1 MAMPDERHSAW
12 LAVDQVGCEIG
23 GISVV
28 HDAHFGL
35 ARGQLGALLGP
46 SGSGKSTLLRA
57 IAGLTPL
64 SRGRIL
70 LRGTVVS
77 TPARVLAPEIRQIG
91 VVFQD
96 LALFPHLD
104 VAGNVGFGL
113 ANRRRELREARVADL
128 LEHFEIASLAKRL
141 PHELSGGQQ
150 QRVAIARA
158 LAPEPDLLLLDEPF
172 SSLDADL
179 RARLRVEIAEN
190 LRALNVTALLVT
202 HDHAE
207 ALGFADRL
215 GVLIEGSL
223 RQWSDP
229 RTVFEQPADADVAMF
244 VGEGLLIDAVTASN
258 GALRTAIGLLEP
270 AGKRP
275 SPGEHRRVLVRPHA
289 LAVRSSD
296 DGVSGRVVRAEYG
309 GAETRVEIETDDGLR
324 LPMCWRDGAA
334 PAVGQVV
341 RIGVRAGVYPHY
353 PADSRSIP
361 PSLR

>member
-1 MAMPDERHSAW
+1 MRDSSSMAMPDEHHSAW
-12 LAVDQVGCEIG
+12 LAVDQVGCDIG
-23 GISVV
+23 GTPII

-57 IAGLTPL
+57 IAGLRPL

-70 LRGTVVS
+70 LRGTAVS
-77 TPARVLAPEIRQIG
+77 TPERVLAPEKRRIG

-104 VAGNVGFGL
+104 VASNVGFGL
-113 ANRRRELREARVADL
+113 AHQMRDSRAARVAEL
-128 LEHFEIASLAKRL
+128 LERFEIAALAKRL

-158 LAPEPDLLLLDEPF
+158 LAPTPDLLLLDEPF

-179 RARLRVEIAEN
+179 RARLRVEIADN

-207 ALGFADRL
+207 ALGFADHV
-215 GVLIEGSL
+215 GVLIAGSL

-229 RTVFEQPADADVAMF
+229 RTVFEQPSDADVATF
-244 VGEGLLIDAVTASN
+244 VGEGLLIDAVASSN

-270 AGKRP
+270 TGKRP
-275 SPGEHRRVLVRPHA
+275 LPGEHRLVLVRPHE
-289 LAVRSSD
+289 LVVSSSAE
-296 DGVSGRVVRAEYG
+296 GVSVRVVRAEYS
-309 GAETRVEIETDDGLR
+309 GAETRIEIETDNGLR
-324 LPMCWRDGAA
+324 LPMRWRDGAV
-334 PAVGQVV
+334 PAVGMSL
-341 RIGVRAGVYPHY
+341 RIAARAGAYPHY
-353 PADSRSIP
+353 PAARQ
-361 PSLR
+361 